1 MKANNGSHPFLRLP
15 LNLLLCIE
23 VRSRDIGYSIV
34 NTLFFIANW
43 KKRCMVTAMK
53 INVFFRLEN
62 TRLSIHSAGL
72 LPNTRYHLK
81 CQCWHLISIAQ
92 IPYALTSQ
100 LLRFLRGSGI
110 KGDDAHPGSEGVR
123 Q

>member
-1 MKANNGSHPFLRLP
+1 MTHR
-15 LNLLLCIE
+15 I
-23 VRSRDIGYSIV
+23 
-34 NTLFFIANW
+34 
-43 KKRCMVTAMK
+43 
-53 INVFFRLEN
+53 INREMWTFWVSSVCQFERLEN